1 MATVRVS
8 TKTDITTTYEAVVTL
23 GAFIVSAKILS
34 MVAQSIIT
42 DLIMTVVLAYMCKL
56 FAPQNKALNSE
67 WDAKVR
73 KNAEWCDKL
82 METVKLDRPILRRST
97 AEVRMTSSS
106 SGSESGEFTFA
117 TQPLP
122 NPTPFVF
129 PSLTDKGIVIMEP
142 ESEDEAS
149 TSAEPKPTGAEE
161 PKPTGAEEPKPTEVP
176 PLATISTGIYHSYM
190 EAYQKIVLKA

>member
-42 DLIMTVVLAYMCKL
+42 DLVMTVVLAYMCKL

-82 METVKLDRPILRRST
+82 MDTVNLDRPILRRST

-106 SGSESGEFTFA
+106 SSSDSGEFA

-122 NPTPFVF
+122 SPTPFVF

-149 TSAEPKPTGAEE
+149 TPVEPKPTE
-161 PKPTGAEEPKPTEVP
+161 AEEPKPTEVPP

>member
-42 DLIMTVVLAYMCKL
+42 DLVMTVVLAYMCKL

-82 METVKLDRPILRRST
+82 MDTVNLDRPILRRST

-106 SGSESGEFTFA
+106 SSSDSGEFA
-117 TQPLP
+117 TKPLP
-122 NPTPFVF
+122 SPTPFVF

-149 TSAEPKPTGAEE
+149 TPVEPKPTE
-161 PKPTGAEEPKPTEVP
+161 AEEPKPTEVPP

>member
-42 DLIMTVVLAYMCKL
+42 DLVMTVVLAYMCKL

-97 AEVRMTSSS
+97 ADVRMSSS
-106 SGSESGEFTFA
+106 SSSDSGEFTFA

-122 NPTPFVF
+122 SPTPTPFVF
-129 PSLTDKGIVIMEP
+129 PSLTADKGIVILEP

-149 TSAEPKPTGAEE
+149 TLVEPKPTGAEE
-161 PKPTGAEEPKPTEVP
+161 PKPTGVP

-190 EAYQKIVLKA
+190 EAYQTIVLKA

>member
-1 MATVRVS
+1 
-8 TKTDITTTYEAVVTL
+8 
-23 GAFIVSAKILS
+23 
-34 MVAQSIIT
+34 
-42 DLIMTVVLAYMCKL
+42 
-56 FAPQNKALNSE
+56 
-67 WDAKVR
+67 
-73 KNAEWCDKL
+73 

-106 SGSESGEFTFA
+106 SASESGEFTFA

-149 TSAEPKPTGAEE
+149 TPVEPKPTGAEE

-176 PLATISTGIYHSYM
+176 PPLATISTGIYHSYM

>member
-8 TKTDITTTYEAVVTL
+8 TKSDITTTYEAVVTL

-56 FAPQNKALNSE
+56 FAPQNKALNNE

-73 KNAEWCDKL
+73 KNAEWCDGL
-82 METVKLDRPILRRST
+82 MQTVKLDRPILRRST

-106 SGSESGEFTFA
+106 SASESGEFTFA

-149 TSAEPKPTGAEE
+149 TPMEPMSSA
-161 PKPTGAEEPKPTEVP
+161 KPTEVP